1 MSPSTQRR
9 RQHQLQLQIIR
20 GDGAFG
26 KSAKKERVYRGRRS
40 LDSIITTP
48 YLAQRSSFALPT
60 TEAIKKVV
68 AQTHA
73 VERIGW
79 AVEDAA
85 AIQSVFRSYLAR
97 KALCALRGLVKLQAL
112 VRGHQEAVDVNLHEI
127 RGVSKNRSGYT
138 NHSLI
143 ETDPTTGSPPSKT
156 TRGRASSSYERP
168 DYVDTLSNQF
178 SSLPSYMAATESSK
192 AKVRSQSEPKQRP
205 KESTRAKNKQTTWMD
220 GLNGHQDAQSKCLSS
235 HSKHM
240 VHENQ
245 DPWLIKLYRPT
256 KLKGSY
262 DDANITTSTQDSS
275 YSKVL
280 VTYEPHL
287 NIY

>member
-85 AIQSVFRSYLAR
+85 AFNLSFAR

-112 VRGHQEAVDVNLHEI
+112 VRGHQVRKQTTATLRRMHTLMTIQARARCHRVQMAGRITTTCHEKKI
-127 RGVSKNRSGYT
+127 IKTTEQEHLYKEFSFART
-138 NHSLI
+138 N
-143 ETDPTTGSPPSKT
+143 TGSHNWFAPFQNHP
-156 TRGRASSSYERP
+156 GRASPPYRERP

-178 SSLPSYMAATESSK
+178 F
-192 AKVRSQSEPKQRP
+192 
-205 KESTRAKNKQTTWMD
+205 
-220 GLNGHQDAQSKCLSS
+220 
-235 HSKHM
+235 
-240 VHENQ
+240 
-245 DPWLIKLYRPT
+245 IPT
-256 KLKGSY
+256 KLHGRHRNLPRLKSGHK
-262 DDANITTSTQDSS
+262 AKRETAT
-275 YSKVL
+275 
-280 VTYEPHL
+280 
-287 NIY
+287 